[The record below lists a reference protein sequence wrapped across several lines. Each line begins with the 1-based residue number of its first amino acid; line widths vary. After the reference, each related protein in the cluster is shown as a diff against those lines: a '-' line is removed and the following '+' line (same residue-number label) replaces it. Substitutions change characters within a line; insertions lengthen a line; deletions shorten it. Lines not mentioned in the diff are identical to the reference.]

1 MQEGLQFLDRVFKKL
16 PRSGSSFQFEHWNFG
31 GRPTDEGVGMLNV
44 AGIDPDRL
52 IARVM
57 DVGSYVG
64 NVDHVIESR
73 VISDTRF
80 TPPAQVRF
88 YQRVD
93 VPLLAKIHHELV
105 LVDAGTMN
113 GFRVAWWYLLEPETL
128 KLSSKDAARSQYN
141 FGAWIAGQGQVG
153 YALSSAP
160 VRDDVGFLKWKAL
173 TAGADVAAGKVVKA
187 NIECMCRWASRG

>member
-1 MQEGLQFLDRVFKKL
+1 MQEGLQFLDRVMKKL
-16 PRSGSSFQFEHWNFG
+16 PSSTSSFHFEHWDFG
-31 GRPTDEGVGMLNV
+31 GRPTSEGVGVLAAPGV
-44 AGIDPDRL
+44 DPERL

-57 DVGSYVG
+57 DVGRYVG
-64 NVDHVIESR
+64 NVDHVQESR
-73 VISDTRF
+73 VIADPRF

-105 LVDAGTMN
+105 LVDGGTVN
-113 GFRVAWWYLLEPETL
+113 GFRVAWWYLLEPETM
-128 KLSSKDAARSQYN
+128 KLSNKDAARSQYN
-141 FGAWIAGQGQVG
+141 LGAWIAGKGMVG

-187 NIECMCRWASRG
+187 NIECMIRWAGRP